1 MPIPKQ
7 QQQQQQQQHVPA
19 TEPQHL
25 MYDGRGY
32 AVAVGSNA
40 VEIRQLRDLNP
51 ATNPN
56 AIVDLFWQGT
66 SILWNR
72 PFRTIGGGIL
82 IFGALIS
89 VWNVGAGMLLA
100 ASGAVRP
107 VALGQVKDKSSI
119 SQVSFA
125 IGSTFAAPVAKT
137 GTLMVVDLAKGSAPQ
152 GMLVDDRRP
161 VARQDDLRDSLGDV
175 QGARTIRYDDRDRN

>member
-1 MPIPKQ
+1 MPTPKAQ
-7 QQQQQQQQHVPA
+7 QQQSVPA
-19 TEPQHL
+19 TQVEPQHL
-25 MYDGRGY
+25 MYDGHGY
-32 AVAVGSNA
+32 AVAVGSSA

-51 ATNPN
+51 VTNPN

-82 IFGALIS
+82 IAGALIS

-100 ASGAVRP
+100 ATGAVRP
-107 VALGQVKDKSSI
+107 VALGQVRDKSSI

-125 IGSTFAAPVAKT
+125 IGSSFAAPVAKT
-137 GTLMVVDLAKGSAPQ
+137 GTLMVVDMAKGSAPQ
-152 GMLVDDRRP
+152 GVLVDDRE
-161 VARQDDLRDSLGDV
+161 ADLRRPDDFQSSLGRV
-175 QGARTIRYDDRDRN
+175 QGTRSVRYDDRGGN